1 MFGSDY
7 LLGYSQGRSS
17 AEDER
22 ETKALVGRLFYGQRP
37 VRVDQSYLD
46 ELHRTR
52 EQFRRNSIHNFDKS
66 EQFYAEALDWKGK
79 AEQFQGEALHW
90 RGRALAA
97 EADAKALRAHNA
109 ALQAQ
114 LAERDADLAKAKA
127 ACTAERAL
135 HKTTHEEKSGLHC
148 FRLMATWLINAHIA
162 GRSARPQFAELRDM
176 AKAVADVIERGEP
189 FSGYRDEPEKQA
201 QLNRVV
207 AALDPP

>member
-37 VRVDQSYLD
+37 VQVDQSYLD

-79 AEQFQGEALHW
+79 AEQFHGEALHW

-127 ACTAERAL
+127 ACTAERA
-135 HKTTHEEKSGLHC
+135 
-148 FRLMATWLINAHIA
+148 A
-162 GRSARPQFAELRDM
+162 PQ
-176 AKAVADVIERGEP
+176 
-189 FSGYRDEPEKQA
+189 
-201 QLNRVV
+201 N
-207 AALDPP
+207 DP